1 MRILAS
7 PFARPSSIPTPLPGG
22 FDPAL
27 LPALIEG
34 PGQEGLRA
42 RLADPEVLVVTTGQQ
57 PALFTGP
64 LYAVHKALSAAAL
77 ARLLSERWGRSVVP
91 IFWVASDDHDFA
103 EANHAAW
110 LQADGSLHVEALRAR
125 PAGAALR
132 PMSQEPLGPGV
143 EAAVASLGAALAPW
157 EGGEEVLQ
165 WVRTHFRAG
174 ATVGAASGAAL
185 AELLAPLGVLC
196 LDGSHAALKAR
207 GAGLIRRALEDAEG
221 LDRSLAA
228 RAAELLAEGRD
239 PGVAVGDR
247 ATLVMMEGREGR
259 DRLVVEGGEFVAR
272 HGGER
277 YSLGELGALL
287 ESEPGRFSAN
297 VLLRPVLERHL
308 LPTVA
313 YVGGPG
319 ELRYLALAEA
329 VYQGLGVSPQ
339 LPVPRWS
346 GYLVEPRVDRVL
358 AKFGASVE
366 ELLAPGER
374 LEARVARTQLPPEAE
389 PSLAALRRA
398 IEEQYG
404 VLERAATEVDPTLER
419 SIGGLKGRALAGL
432 DRAEKKLIQHLKRR
446 HATETEQ
453 IRRARTALQPGG
465 RPQERVLTVAPF
477 LARYGPGILTQ
488 LRDEMAAWYAS
499 ALEGAAPS
507 P

>member
-1 MRILAS
+1 MRIVAS
-7 PFARPSSIPTPLPGG
+7 PFAAPTGLPVALAGG

-27 LPALIEG
+27 LPALIEA
-34 PGQEGLRA
+34 PGQEALRA
-42 RLADPEVLVVTTGQQ
+42 RLKEPDVLVVTTGQQ

-64 LYAVHKALSAAAL
+64 LYAVHKALSAVAL
-77 ARLLSERWGRSVVP
+77 AAQLSRRWGRSVVP

-110 LQADGSLHVEALRAR
+110 LQPDGSLHVETLPAR
-125 PAGAALR
+125 PASAALR
-132 PMSQEPLGPGV
+132 PMAQEPLGPGV
-143 EAAVASLGAALAPW
+143 ERAISALGEALAPW
-157 EGGEEVLQ
+157 EGGDEVLR
-165 WVRTHFRAG
+165 WVRTHFRAE
-174 ATVGAASGAAL
+174 ATIGAASGAAL
-185 AELLAPLGVLC
+185 AELLAPLGILC
-196 LDGSHAALKAR
+196 LDGSHPALKAR
-207 GAGLIRRALEDAEG
+207 GAVLVRRALEDARG
-221 LDRSLAA
+221 VDQALAG
-228 RAAELLAEGRD
+228 RAAQLVADGRD
-239 PGVAVGDR
+239 PGVAVGDG
-247 ATLVMMEGREGR
+247 ATLVMLEGPGGR
-259 DRLVVEGGEFVAR
+259 DRLVVDGGGFVAR

-277 YSLGELGALL
+277 YGTAELLSLLD
-287 ESEPGRFSAN
+287 SEPGRFSAN

-329 VYQGLGVSPQ
+329 VYRQLGVTPQ

-358 AKFGASVE
+358 AKFGASIE

-374 LEARVARTQLPPEAE
+374 LEARVARSQLPPEAD
-389 PSLAALRRA
+389 PALAALRRT
-398 IEEQYG
+398 IEEEYG
-404 VLERAATEVDPTLER
+404 ILERAATEVDPTLER
-419 SIGGLKGRALAGL
+419 SIGGLKRRALSGL
-432 DRAEKKLIQHLKRR
+432 DRAEKKLVQHLKRR

-477 LARYGPGILTQ
+477 LARYGPGILGQ
-488 LRDEMAAWYAS
+488 LRDQMAAWYAS

-507 P
+507 S